1 MKFIDILPYLNQGSR
16 FAIAEWPADTY
27 IGKSKEGFIA
37 FTFKANLQEAKWTP
51 SRYDVYDA
59 NWKTLGD
66 APLPTLKNVETS
78 TVLFRL
84 LDDSAVS
91 VQREN
96 ITGTIDVAGFD
107 DRGKLYFENVID
119 GKVVPCEPGLEL
131 MLAGDWYIKA
141 TAEEVTRALADA
153 GQHLEPAQQPM
164 TGSLVPAPAMVDT
177 NGPGTVVV
185 EEVHASVEI
194 LRQSAVSFAPEV
206 TSDQEPG
213 LRIAPG
219 VYTAQGTMQ
228 QLLVEVHS
236 SQDNIAYLT
245 PYPTVPGAPQE
256 VISASLFEAM
266 FSQLPRLTVGVTMR
280 HKERGALVTVQDFD
294 DNDVMVAIDLG
305 YDTGNGVIPRER
317 FMSDDWEFVSYQPE
331 TPPVSES
338 NAAPAESAE
347 HA

>member
-1 MKFIDILPYLNQGSR
+1 MKFIEILPYLNQGSR
-16 FAIAEWPADTY
+16 FAVAEWPADTY

-37 FTFKANLQEAKWTP
+37 FTFKGNLQEAKWTP

-66 APLPTLKNVETS
+66 APLPTLKNVDVS
-78 TVLFRL
+78 TALFRL
-84 LDDSAVS
+84 LDDATVAA
-91 VQREN
+91 QREN
-96 ITGTIDVAGFD
+96 VTGTIDVAGFD
-107 DRGKLYFENVID
+107 DRGKLYFENIID

-141 TAEEVTRALADA
+141 TAEDVTRALAEA
-153 GQHLEPAQQPM
+153 GQHLEPVNQHV
-164 TGSLVPAPAMVDT
+164 TGNLVPAPAMVDPS
-177 NGPGTVVV
+177 GEGAVVT
-185 EEVHASVEI
+185 EEVHADVQI
-194 LRQSAVSFAPEV
+194 LRQSAVSFAPEHS
-206 TSDQEPG
+206 TTEEPG

-236 SQDNIAYLT
+236 SQDGIVYMT
-245 PYPTVPGAPQE
+245 PYPTVGGEKQE

-294 DNDVMVAIDLG
+294 EKDVMVAIDLG
-305 YDTGNGVIPRER
+305 YDTGNGVIPRDR
-317 FMSDDWEFVSYQPE
+317 FMSDDWAFVSYQPE
-331 TPPVSES
+331 KEPMGETNV
-338 NAAPAESAE
+338 AQAESTENA
-347 HA
+347 